1 MPVPL
6 PLSQRADGLA
16 AAAPALRRAGLLQ
29 TLAALL
35 WVPQAALLALTVAR
49 LAEGGGLGQALPAAA
64 LILLAGLLRAALEAA
79 GARLAFRAGRA
90 ALSSLRLAAA
100 AALAAR
106 SPLDVARPPS
116 GEAAAALGEQADA
129 VLPYLVRYRPARQ
142 RAALV
147 PPLLLL
153 AVATQSW
160 MAALILLVAAPLI
173 PLFMALIGLR
183 AQEASAR
190 QMLEIGGTNAF
201 LLDRLRGLATI
212 RAFDAVEVT
221 ATRLRAAAEALRARS
236 MAVLRIAFLS
246 SAVLE
251 LFAALG
257 VAMLA
262 VYIGFTLLGQIGFG
276 AWGGGIGL
284 AGGLFMLLLAPAFF
298 EPLRD
303 LAAAWHDRAAGEAAL
318 DALARLAGSGE
329 QLLPGAGDDP
339 SRGPPGG
346 PSAGPPTVVVQGLA
360 FAYPGAAQPVLDGF
374 DLGVAAGER
383 VALFGPSGGGKT
395 TLLALVAG
403 LAAPQAGTI
412 AVGGEALTGGNAAA
426 LRTGMAWIGQ
436 RPHLFAGSL
445 RANVLLGRD
454 GLAPAAA
461 DAVLARLLPGRDRRR
476 QVGEGGAGLSGG
488 EALRLALARAAVD
501 PRATLLLA
509 DEPTAH
515 LDAQTAADVTAAL
528 LDVARGRTL
537 IVATHDPLLAARL
550 DRVVLIGGPR

>member
-1 MPVPL
+1 VDRIV
-6 PLSQRADGLA
+6 Q
-16 AAAPALRRAGLLQ
+16 
-29 TLAALL
+29 
-35 WVPQAALLALTVAR
+35 
-49 LAEGGGLGQALPAAA
+49 
-64 LILLAGLLRAALEAA
+64 
-79 GARLAFRAGRA
+79 
-90 ALSSLRLAAA
+90 
-100 AALAAR
+100 
-106 SPLDVARPPS
+106 
-116 GEAAAALGEQADA
+116 
-129 VLPYLVRYRPARQ
+129 
-142 RAALV
+142 
-147 PPLLLL
+147 
-153 AVATQSW
+153 
-160 MAALILLVAAPLI
+160 
-173 PLFMALIGLR
+173 IGLR

>member
-1 MPVPL
+1 M
-6 PLSQRADGLA
+6 SQRADGLA

>member
-1 MPVPL
+1 
-6 PLSQRADGLA
+6 LSQRADGLA